1 MSLQPRK
8 KVPRSVG
15 STLRCHAVCIVSSK
29 PVLAI
34 SAPAPKAAVRQT
46 RLSQE

>member
-1 MSLQPRK
+1 MSLQPVK
-8 KVPRSVG
+8 NVPRSVG
-15 STLRCHAVCIVSSK
+15 STLVCQADCIVVSK